1 MGQDR
6 TNSSRSN
13 NRRRAG
19 RPWTDR
25 TFFPIVGIGASA
37 GGLDAFTQ
45 LLKAL
50 PADTGMAFIFIQHL
64 DPVHPSLL
72 SQALGKATS
81 MQVAQ
86 VQNGMRVQ
94 PGHVY
99 VIPPDADVALAG
111 AELVLVKRAPPSKP
125 HLPVDSFF
133 RSLAQERGCQ
143 AIGVVLSGTASDGTA
158 GLRAIKGEHGIT
170 LVQDP
175 QSAKFSGMPQSAIDA
190 GVVDYTLP
198 IPLLAEE
205 LVRLSKHPYVAVAP
219 ELPPDQVDQ
228 DALNQI
234 FLVVREAI
242 GVDYTEY
249 KPATLQRRLAR
260 RMAVRKTKSLG
271 DYLHLLRDDPQEAR
285 LLHEDI
291 LIHVTSF
298 FRDPEA
304 FEALRKRVFPEL
316 LRPSPEGEP
325 IRIWV
330 AGCSTGE
337 EVYSLAIALLEF
349 LDGAP
354 CPRPL
359 QIFGSDISEQAI
371 RTARQGLY
379 PDSVVRELSE
389 ERRRRFFVKADGG
402 YRIHK
407 TVRELCVFVRHDLA
421 RDPPFLKLNLIAC
434 RNVLIYFAAA
444 LQKRI
449 VATFHYCLSQ
459 PGYLVLGRTEGAVGF
474 GHFFSP
480 VDKANKIFVRTTIP
494 SRLRFAA
501 PARGQSI
508 AGQPLDRVSLEQHR
522 STVDVTRHVDRLL
535 LAKYAPAGLIV
546 NDAMD
551 VLQFRGH
558 TGSYLEPAA
567 GEPQNNVLKMARPG
581 LLSALRD
588 AFAQAKKEMAPVRKH
603 SVAIGDDGSTRTCDV
618 VVIPITAFAGAKEP
632 LYVVLFEDSVR
643 AEKLS
648 SDRAP
653 RPARAAGLQDPSRVR
668 HELAATKEYLQ
679 SLIEEHARTNDD
691 LGSANEELVS
701 SNEELQSMNEELETA
716 KEELQSANEE
726 LITVNDE
733 LHSRNQE
740 LHQVNADLV
749 NLLDTVD
756 LPVVIL
762 DVNRRIRRFT
772 PKARSLMNLLP
783 SDLGRPIDDIKSN
796 VDVTDLDQRIAE
808 SVATGSLKE
817 SEVQDRE
824 GRFYRMQIRPYRT
837 ADNRIDGAIVS
848 LVDIDVL
855 KHDVR
860 DAEWARD
867 YAAGIVEAVQ
877 VPLVVLDEQLRAVS
891 ANAAFYLEF
900 RVNPETT
907 EGKTPFEWDG
917 GAWDIPAIRSVLEG
931 LSFAPASGF
940 QGHEVELDFAS
951 RKRWLSLSARTVQSR
966 LGVPMVLL
974 AIEDITQRKQAEAER
989 AALLVEARAATEQ
1002 AERANLA
1009 KDDFLATLSHELRT
1023 PLGTMLMHAQ
1033 MMRRGDLD
1041 GERIKRGSEAIE
1053 RCVKTQSQLIDD
1065 LLDSSRIV
1073 TGKFKMDMEAV
1084 DLGAVTR
1091 AAIETISGQAER
1103 KSVAIEAD
1111 VDRPVGRVSG
1121 DRTRLQQVLWNLLAN
1136 AVKFTP
1142 AHGRVSVSL
1151 ERAGTRAV
1159 IEVRDT
1165 GSGIDPAF
1173 LPKVF
1178 NRFTQE
1184 DSTTSRR
1191 YGGLGLGLAIVKH
1204 IVESHGGTVQ
1214 AASEGKGRGA
1224 AFQVSLPLLPVED
1237 QTVLARVPGAPES
1250 GSAPDDAALRGLRAL
1265 VIDDDLAAGA
1275 AVQEILR
1282 QAGAEASV
1290 VTSAEQARRAVAE
1303 LHPQVIVCDIAMPGE
1318 NGYNFI
1324 RHLRE
1329 SAPAGDA
1336 QVPAIA
1342 LTALAGDDDRRRSFA
1357 AGFQQHLS
1365 KPVDI
1370 DRLVETVSA
1379 LTAKQLRPGLSE
1391 RH

>member
-6 TNSSRSN
+6 AQSLRSN
-13 NRRRAG
+13 NRRAG

-25 TFFPIVGIGASA
+25 TSFPIVGIGASA
-37 GGLDAFTQ
+37 GGLEAFVQ

-50 PADTGMAFIFIQHL
+50 PANTGMAFILIQHL
-64 DPVHPSLL
+64 DPAHPSLL

-86 VQNGMRVQ
+86 VQNGTRVQ

-111 AELVLVKRAPPSKP
+111 AELVLVKRGPPSKP

-133 RSLAQERGCQ
+133 RSLAHERGCQ

-190 GVVDYTLP
+190 GVVDYALP

-205 LVRLSKHPYVAVAP
+205 LVRLSTHPYVAVAP
-219 ELPPDQVDQ
+219 DLPPEQVDQ

-234 FLVVREAI
+234 LLVVREAV

-249 KPATLQRRLAR
+249 KPATLHRRLAR

-271 DYLHLLRDDPQEAR
+271 EYLHLLRDNPQEAR

-298 FRDPEA
+298 FRDPEV

-316 LRPSPEGEP
+316 LRPSAEGAP

-349 LDGAP
+349 MDESP
-354 CPRPL
+354 CPRQV

-379 PDSVVRELSE
+379 PDTVVRELSE
-389 ERRRRFFVKADGG
+389 ERRRRYFVKADGG

-407 TVRELCVFVRHDLA
+407 SVRELCVFVRHDLA
-421 RDPPFLKLNLIAC
+421 RDPPFLKVDLIAC

-449 VATFHYCLSQ
+449 VATFHFCLNQ
-459 PGYLVLGRTEGAVGF
+459 PGYLVLGRTEGVVGF

-480 VDKANKIFVRTTIP
+480 ADKTNKIFARTTRP

-501 PARGQSI
+501 QATGLPI
-508 AGQPLDRVSLEQHR
+508 AGQALDRVSLEQHR
-522 STVDVTRHVDRLL
+522 STVDVTRYVDRLL

-546 NDAMD
+546 NEALE

-588 AFAQAKKEMAPVRKH
+588 AFAQTKKEMAPVRKH

-618 VVIPITAFAGAKEP
+618 VVIPITGFAGAKEP

-648 SDRAP
+648 TESAP
-653 RPARAAGLQDPSRVR
+653 RPARAAGLQDPARLR

-679 SLIEEHARTNDD
+679 SLVEEHARTNDD

-762 DVNRRIRRFT
+762 DVDRRIRRFT
-772 PKARSLMNLLP
+772 PKAHSLMNLLP
-783 SDLGRPIDDIKSN
+783 SDLGRPIDDIKPN

-808 SVATGSLKE
+808 SIATGSIKE
-817 SEVQDRE
+817 SEVQDRD

-877 VPLVVLDEQLRAVS
+877 VPLVVLDERLRALS
-891 ANAAFYLEF
+891 ANEAFYVEF
-900 RVNPETT
+900 AVKREST
-907 EGKTPFEWDG
+907 EGKTPFEWEG
-917 GAWDIPAIRSVLEG
+917 GAWDIPQIRSVLEG

-940 QGHEVELDFAS
+940 QGHEVELDFAG

-966 LGVPMVLL
+966 IGVPMVLL
-974 AIEDITQRKQAEAER
+974 AIEDITRRKQAEVER
-989 AALLVEARAATEQ
+989 GALLVEARAAKEL

-1009 KDDFLATLSHELRT
+1009 KDEFLATLSHELRT

-1033 MMRRGDLD
+1033 MMRRGALD
-1041 GERIKRGSEAIE
+1041 EDRVKRGSEAIE
-1053 RCVKTQSQLIDD
+1053 RCIKTQSQLVDD

-1073 TGKFKMDMEAV
+1073 TGKFKMEMEAV
-1084 DLGAVTR
+1084 DLGAVTH
-1091 AAIETISGQAER
+1091 AAIEAISGQAER
-1103 KSVAIEAD
+1103 KPVVIDAD

-1142 AHGRVSVSL
+1142 AHGRVSIRL
-1151 ERAGTRAV
+1151 ERAGSHAV
-1159 IEVRDT
+1159 LEVRDT
-1165 GSGIDPAF
+1165 GNGIDPAF
-1173 LPKVF
+1173 LPNLF

-1184 DSTTSRR
+1184 DSTSSRR
-1191 YGGLGLGLAIVKH
+1191 YNGLGLGLAIVRH
-1204 IVESHGGTVQ
+1204 IVESHGGTVE

-1224 AFQVSLPLLPVED
+1224 TFRVSLPVLSMED
-1237 QTVLARVPGAPES
+1237 EGVVARAPGAPED
-1250 GSAPDDAALRGLRAL
+1250 GSAPGGAVLRGLRVL
-1265 VIDDDLAAGA
+1265 VVDDDLGAGA
-1275 AVQEILR
+1275 AVQEILS
-1282 QAGAEASV
+1282 QVGAEVSV
-1290 VTSAEQARRAVAE
+1290 VASAEEARHAVAE
-1303 LHPQVIVCDIAMPGE
+1303 RHPQLIVCDIAMPGE
-1318 NGYNFI
+1318 NGYSFI
-1324 RHLRE
+1324 RNLRQ
-1329 SAPAGDA
+1329 SVPARDA

-1357 AGFQQHLS
+1357 AGFQEHLS

-1370 DRLVETVSA
+1370 DRLVERVSA
-1379 LTAKQLRPGLSE
+1379 LMAHQLRATVS
-1391 RH
+1391 